1 VQRQAVQGGMAR
13 RAGGRGFW
21 AGFLTG
27 LVIVV
32 LAALALAWIY
42 PPLQPPVVDEGML
55 EPPAAPGTPDNA
67 AAPGPLLTPAP
78 GPVVE
83 GLPSLEEPPED
94 GAAPGA
100 GSPSLVPAEDR

>member
-1 VQRQAVQGGMAR
+1 MAR

-55 EPPAAPGTPDNA
+55 EPPAAPGAPDRA

-83 GLPSLEEPPED
+83 GVPGLAEPPED
-94 GAAPGA
+94 SGAPGR
-100 GSPSLVPAEDR
+100 GSPSLATQGDR